1 MGNEIRKFVKEM
13 PNLPFYD
20 DLKAKMQA
28 GQLINAGLAWAI
40 LERKLRSADTTK
52 GFILDGF
59 PRTRIDAEILSISG
73 VQLDLVINLKQSEEV
88 VKAKLLG
95 RRVCSG
101 CGANYN
107 VAEINFDGYQLP
119 GRHPKAEGKC
129 DLCHE
134 KLMERADDTEE
145 TITKRLR
152 VYKNE
157 TTPLEE
163 YYEEQR
169 NLLNFVAYKGVD
181 DYPNLLKQL
190 KEKLHI
196 Q

>member
-1 MGNEIRKFVKEM
+1 MGDEIRKFVKEM
-13 PNLPFYD
+13 PNLPFYN

-73 VQLDLVINLKQSEEV
+73 VKLDLVVNLKQSEEV

-95 RRVCSG
+95 RRVCRG

-119 GRHPKAEGKC
+119 GRQPKAEGKC
-129 DLCHE
+129 DLCHD

-145 TITKRLR
+145 TIAKRLK
-152 VYKNE
+152 VYKDE
-157 TTPLEE
+157 TAPLEE
-163 YYEEQR
+163 YYGEQGK
-169 NLLNFVAYKGVD
+169 LFDFVAYKGVD

-190 KEKLHI
+190 RERLNTK
-196 Q
+196 